1 MELELTQLKSMI
13 NKMKIEKLV
22 FWKFKSRRIN

>member
-13 NKMKIEKLV
+13 NKMKIEKTC